1 MTAIAHIASTHI
13 VLSWVL
19 IAPLSERST
28 VATGHA
34 LAAASEGTMHV
45 NKVSRYSGVVLVREW
60 WGRRR
65 LVVLSAP
72 DGHVKVSCTAPLQ
85 T

>member
-19 IAPLSERST
+19 IAPLSEGST

-45 NKVSRYSGVVLVREW
+45 NKVSRYSGVVAAC
-60 WGRRR
+60 GRRR
-65 LVVLSAP
+65 LVVLPAP